1 MSKAEETKATPKAE
15 TAISRY
21 SKQQLIIAN
30 RFIAADKDILAVT
43 LDNDMTYT
51 LDEAERA
58 VQAFK
63 VKEVN

>member
-1 MSKAEETKATPKAE
+1 MSRAEETKVTPKAE

-21 SKQQLIIAN
+21 SKLQLITAN
-30 RFIAADKDILAVT
+30 RFVAADKDILAVT
-43 LDNDMTYT
+43 LDNDLTYT

-63 VKEVN
+63 AKEVK

>member
-1 MSKAEETKATPKAE
+1 MSKAEETKTIVKTEAV
-15 TAISRY
+15 ISRY
-21 SKQQLIIAN
+21 SKQQLIASN
-30 RFIAADKDILAVT
+30 RFVAADKDILAVT

-63 VKEVN
+63 DKEVK

>member
-1 MSKAEETKATPKAE
+1 MSKAEETKPITKAE
-15 TAISRY
+15 AVISRY
-21 SKQQLIIAN
+21 SKQQLITSN
-30 RFIAADKDILAVT
+30 RFVAADKDILAVT

-63 VKEVN
+63 AKEVK